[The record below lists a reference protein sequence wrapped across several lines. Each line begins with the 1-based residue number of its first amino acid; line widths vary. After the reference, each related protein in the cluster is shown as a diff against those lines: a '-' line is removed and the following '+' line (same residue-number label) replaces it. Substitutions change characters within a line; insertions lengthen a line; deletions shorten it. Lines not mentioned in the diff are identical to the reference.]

1 MAFDHNEHYHDL
13 LVREVPEGASRA
25 LDVGCGAGAFARRLA
40 GLGLEV
46 DAIDTVPM
54 LDAARNMPES
64 VRFRQLDITSA
75 DLPERHYDFIS
86 CLASIHHVPFAT
98 VTRLRR
104 ALAPGGRLVILG
116 LYRESTLTD
125 FLVSMAA
132 VPANAVA
139 RLVTAGRPRTGRA
152 VMPTTDPVMTL
163 PEIRAAAADLLPG
176 ATIRR
181 LLFWRYLLV
190 YTEPRETSAG

>member
-1 MAFDHNEHYHDL
+1 
-13 LVREVPEGASRA
+13 
-25 LDVGCGAGAFARRLA
+25 
-40 GLGLEV
+40 
-46 DAIDTVPM
+46 
-54 LDAARNMPES
+54 
-64 VRFRQLDITSA
+64 
-75 DLPERHYDFIS
+75 
-86 CLASIHHVPFAT
+86 
-98 VTRLRR
+98 
-104 ALAPGGRLVILG
+104 VILG